1 METGSTEDVKV
12 MRFEL
17 ALLQELAGIR
27 RALEALVL
35 HAGVTGSA
43 LDELVA
49 KLPRA
54 KRTRKARRRKSR
66 SKLLT

>member
-1 METGSTEDVKV
+1 VETDKAEVLP
-12 MRFEL
+12 FEL
-17 ALLQELAGIR
+17 AVLQELSGIR

-43 LDELVA
+43 LDELVG
-49 KLPRA
+49 KMPRA
-54 KRTRKARRRKSR
+54 KRKARRRRKSR